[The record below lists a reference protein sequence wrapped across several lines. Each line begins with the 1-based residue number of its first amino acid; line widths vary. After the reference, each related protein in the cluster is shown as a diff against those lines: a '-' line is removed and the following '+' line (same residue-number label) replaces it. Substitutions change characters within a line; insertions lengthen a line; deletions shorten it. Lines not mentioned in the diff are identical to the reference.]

1 MSERDAGADRPKRT
15 RIELLVRTETGEDF
29 ETREVPSAS
38 AYLESRPQR
47 IPVAD
52 YELARLPTSIQ
63 GTTAYVLKNRRTE
76 DYLMLTEQETFLW
89 EQMDGRASLQEI
101 ATAYVLRYGAF
112 DFETIPVLI
121 SKLRRAELLIMRPAS
136 RLREV
141 LARNQRNP
149 AARAAEAA
157 LHALEKL
164 TVTSRRSHE
173 VFARMYRYGGFLIFT
188 PAAVVVLTVL
198 VLLAARS
205 AVELWS
211 DSGEVTKGFAGHAL
225 VAILLVKLC
234 FWLTVVSHQL
244 VHALACVHYKRRV
257 REFGF
262 TMLHG
267 FIPTFYADVT
277 DIFMASRRARI
288 VNALS
293 GPLVHLF
300 LRALCLWTASFPG
313 PGLLKAFLAASA
325 ILQLQSFFISLY
337 PFCFLEMDGYHIL
350 VDLIGVP
357 HAEPRLR
364 PLRAGVARPAP
375 DAARAVDSTG
385 DRLPRVLRS
394 LASLGGGLRPAE
406 PVGDRARH
414 SVLTSPR
421 SCRIISRGGY
431 ARQSLAP
438 AVCWPPL
445 GSCGVA
451 GAARRIARAGVA

>member
-1 MSERDAGADRPKRT
+1 VSDAQAGADRPKRA
-15 RIELLVRTETGEDF
+15 RIELLVRGDGGDGF

-47 IPVAD
+47 LAD
-52 YELARLPTSIQ
+52 DQYELARLPRSIQ

-76 DYLMLTEQETFLW
+76 DYLLVSEQEKFLW

-101 ATAYVLRYGAF
+101 GTAYVLRYGSF
-112 DFETIPVLI
+112 DFEIIPALI
-121 SKLRRAELLIMRPAS
+121 AKLRRAELLTMRPAS

-149 AARAAEAA
+149 AARAADAV

-164 TVTSRRSHE
+164 TVTSRRSHA
-173 VFARMYRYGGFLIFT
+173 VFERMYRYGGFLLFS
-188 PAAVVVLTVL
+188 PVGVAVLALVVVL
-198 VLLAARS
+198 ASRS
-205 AVELWS
+205 ALTLWR
-211 DSGEVTKGFAGHAL
+211 DSGDVTRGFAGHAL
-225 VAILLVKLC
+225 VAILLVKLF
-234 FWLTVVSHQL
+234 FWLTVVSHQV

-300 LRALCLWTASFPG
+300 LGCLYIWTASLAA

-325 ILQLQSFFISLY
+325 ILQLQSFFVSLY

-350 VDLIGVP
+350 VDVIGFPTLNHDSVRFVRESLWSRLLGRAP
-357 HAEPRLR
+357 WTRQEVACLAYFALSLVSVVGFVALNVWFLLHA
-364 PLRAGVARPAP
+364 G
-375 DAARAVDSTG
+375 
-385 DRLPRVLRS
+385 RS
-394 LASLGGGLRPAE
+394 
-406 PVGDRARH
+406 
-414 SVLTSPR
+414 
-421 SCRIISRGGY
+421 
-431 ARQSLAP
+431 
-438 AVCWPPL
+438 
-445 GSCGVA
+445 
-451 GAARRIARAGVA
+451 